1 MRLAAAL
8 LFAAA
13 LAGCATLSVRPAAMT
28 LDEKIGQLFVY
39 VLPGAFMNEGSPDY
53 RQLLHQVRDN
63 HVGGLHWATWSNVYE
78 TAFLNRRLQR
88 LAKVPLLIGADL
100 EAGVGMRFAGTT
112 YWPWAM
118 AVGATGDPELA
129 RREGE
134 IVAEEARAI
143 GLNQIDAPV
152 ADVNVNPDNP
162 VINVRS
168 FGEDPQEVARF
179 VVAFV
184 RGVES
189 RGVIATVK
197 HFPGHGD
204 TRTDSHRS
212 LPVLE
217 VSRERLERVELVPF
231 RAAIAAGVESV
242 MTAHLAVPSLDSTPV
257 FGRPE
262 GPLENP
268 YTQDPAEV
276 TRNGAMPASLSPV
289 LTGSLLRGELGFDGL
304 VVTDA
309 LDMGGIVD
317 HFDAGEAAVRAILAG
332 ADQVLKSPDT
342 DAAVAGVRRAVESGR
357 ISAARIEESLR
368 RILAVKARVGAPEP
382 DFERIFRVVD
392 SPEHRAVSEEIARR
406 CLTLVREAPGALPL
420 DSGLRVVHVVVSDAD
435 QGRAG
440 DEIARQ
446 VRTRLRTAPETF
458 FLDARVDEK
467 TAAAV
472 FEAAGKADVVLF
484 SLFVRFQ
491 SGRGTLA
498 LPDAPK
504 ALIAR
509 IVAAGTRSVAVS
521 FGTPY
526 LLRELPSLP
535 TYLAAYGGQ
544 PDVQVA
550 AARALFGE
558 APLTGRLPVT
568 IPDLAARGTGI
579 QKTFPLSPRGGV
591 RGVSPRFISA
601 PAAAEGRA
609 SREAGGRQEGERA
622 PFEEHS
628 P

>member
-1 MRLAAAL
+1 VSFVRLAAVL

-13 LAGCATLSVRPAAMT
+13 LAGCATLAVRPAAMT

-39 VLPGAFMNEGSPDY
+39 VLPGSFMNEGSPEY

-63 HVGGLHWATWSNVYE
+63 HVGGLLWATWSNVYE

-88 LAKVPLLIGADL
+88 LAKIPLLIGADL

-118 AVGATGDPELA
+118 AVAATGDPELA

-152 ADVNVNPDNP
+152 ADVNVDPDNP

-168 FGEDPQEVARF
+168 YGEDPQEVARF
-179 VVAFV
+179 VAAFV

-212 LPVLE
+212 LPVLN

-231 RAAIAAGVESV
+231 RAAIAAGAESV
-242 MTAHLAVPSLDSTPV
+242 MTAHLAVPALDSTPV
-257 FGRPE
+257 AGRPE
-262 GPLENP
+262 GPPENP
-268 YTQDPAEV
+268 YTHDPAEV
-276 TRNGAMPASLSPV
+276 TRNGAMPASLSPAI
-289 LTGSLLRGELGFDGL
+289 TGGLLRGELGFDGL

-309 LDMGGIVD
+309 LDMGGIVE

-342 DAAVAGVRRAVESGR
+342 DAAIAGVRRAVESGR
-357 ISAARIEESLR
+357 IPAARIEESLR
-368 RILAVKARVGAPEP
+368 RILAAKARAGAPEP
-382 DFERIFRVVD
+382 DFERIFRAVD
-392 SPEHRAVSEEIARR
+392 SPEHRAVAEEIARR
-406 CLTLVREAPGALPL
+406 SLTLVREAPGALPL
-420 DSGLRVVHVVVSDAD
+420 HPGLRIVHVIASDGD
-435 QGRAG
+435 QGRVG

-446 VRTRLRTAPETF
+446 IRARLKTDPETF

-467 TAAAV
+467 TG
-472 FEAAGKADVVLF
+472 EAALEAARRADAVLF

-491 SGRGTLA
+491 TGRGTLSLPEAPRA
-498 LPDAPK
+498 LV
-504 ALIAR
+504 AR
-509 IVAAGTRSVAVS
+509 IAASGARSVAVS

-535 TYLAAYGGQ
+535 TYIAAYGGQ

-558 APLTGRLPVT
+558 APITGHLPVT
-568 IPDLAARGTGI
+568 IPGLA
-579 QKTFPLSPRGGV
+579 PRGSGL
-591 RGVSPRFISA
+591 RKEKGGGCEPGRQG
-601 PAAAEGRA
+601 EGRA
-609 SREAGGRQEGERA
+609 GGRGAAGKGRRR
-622 PFEEHS
+622 
-628 P
+628 